1 VTATDEAAEVA
12 IKCKR
17 IIDGKTY
24 NTETATQIAGSEGGD
39 GPYARGRYLYQT
51 RFGAF
56 FLYSYREGGGE
67 DDYENIEPFTP
78 EEARGWLEKNESYR
92 VDVIESLFGQMPEA
106 GSGES
111 KFTLR
116 MPDSL
121 RDRLAELAKAN
132 DQSLNAWIVRCLE
145 YCAAEALAHAAAKA
159 LSDAGSGNQ
168 RDIPPMRNMVGSNR
182 TGWRT
187 RGT

>member
-1 VTATDEAAEVA
+1 MARA

-17 IIDGKTY
+17 IMDGKTY
-24 NTETATQIAGSEGGD
+24 NTETATQLAGWDDDEDEVPFPG
-39 GPYARGRYLYQT
+39 GRYLYQT

-56 FLYSYREGGGE
+56 FLYVWGGPEEGE
-67 DDYENIEPFTP
+67 TIVPYTP
-78 EEARGWLEKNESYR
+78 EQAREWLEKYQSYR
-92 VDVIESLFGQMPEA
+92 ADLIESLFGEMPEA

-121 RDRLAELAKAN
+121 RERLAERAKAN
-132 DQSLNAWIVRCLE
+132 GQSLNAWIVRCLE
-145 YCAAEALAHAAAKA
+145 SCAA
-159 LSDAGSGNQ
+159 SDAKSSDQ
-168 RDIPPMRNMVGSNR
+168 REIPPMGNMLGSNR
-182 TGWRT
+182 AGWRT

>member
-1 VTATDEAAEVA
+1 MA

-24 NTETATQIAGSEGGD
+24 NTETATQIAGWENDD
-39 GPYARGRYLYQT
+39 GTFSAGRYLYQT

-56 FLYSYREGGGE
+56 FLYSYLDSGDE
-67 DDYENIEPFTP
+67 DDYEKIEPFTP
-78 EEARGWLEKNESYR
+78 EQAREWLEKNQSYS
-92 VDVIESLFGQMPEA
+92 VELIESLFGTMPEA

-121 RDRLAELAKAN
+121 RDRLAERAKAKN
-132 DQSLNAWIVRCLE
+132 QSLNAWIVRCLE
-145 YCAAEALAHAAAKA
+145 SCAAEA
-159 LSDAGSGNQ
+159 GSE
-168 RDIPPMRNMVGSNR
+168 
-182 TGWRT
+182 
-187 RGT
+187 

>member
-1 VTATDEAAEVA
+1 ME

-24 NTETATQIAGSEGGD
+24 NTETATQLAGWGGSDD
-39 GPYARGRYLYQT
+39 GPYESGKFLYQT

-56 FLYSYREGGGE
+56 FVYSYLDGAAEN
-67 DDYENIEPFTP
+67 DYEKIDPLTP
-78 EEARGWLEKNESYR
+78 EEARAWLEKNASYTP
-92 VDVIESLFGQMPEA
+92 DLIEKLFGEMPEA

-121 RDRLAELAKAN
+121 RDRLADRAKAN
-132 DQSLNAWIVRCLE
+132 NQSLNAWIVRCLE
-145 YCAAEALAHAAAKA
+145 SCAAEPV
-159 LSDAGSGNQ
+159 SSNAGSGEQ
-168 RDIPPMRNMVGSNR
+168 RDIPPMGNMVGSNR

>member
-1 VTATDEAAEVA
+1 MA

-24 NTETATQIAGSEGGD
+24 NTETATQLAGSGGADD
-39 GPYARGRYLYQT
+39 GPYEHGKFLYQT

-56 FLYSYREGGGE
+56 FVYSYLDGA
-67 DDYENIEPFTP
+67 DENDFEKIDPLTP
-78 EEARGWLEKNESYR
+78 EEARAWLEKNASYTP
-92 VDVIESLFGQMPEA
+92 DLIERLFGEMPEA

-121 RDRLAELAKAN
+121 RDRLADRAKAN
-132 DQSLNAWIVRCLE
+132 NQSLNAWIVRCLE
-145 YCAAEALAHAAAKA
+145 SCAAEVG
-159 LSDAGSGNQ
+159 SDAASSEP
-168 RDIPPMRNMVGSNR
+168 RDIPPLGNMVGSNR